1 MEKRKT
7 KNKTQYNNLTK
18 CHICNYNKSYNDIKY
33 TFFEQKK
40 KHFCFFIFFL
50 GQLYLPY
57 LNILFIELVRGN
69 MECIIL
75 TTYIQTYIR
84 YMFVWINVCLSTVVF
99 NLNSLNFLFC
109 IFLVFCFVF
118 YFLIFLTL
126 YLHVF
131 FIYFFKFVCLFV

>member
-18 CHICNYNKSYNDIKY
+18 CHISNYNKSYNDIKY
-33 TFFEQKK
+33 TFFEQK

-75 TTYIQTYIR
+75 NTYIQTYIR
-84 YMFVWINVCLSTVVF
+84 YMYVWINVCLSTVVF

-109 IFLVFCFVF
+109 IFFGFLFCLLFFNFFNFVLACVFH
-118 YFLIFLTL
+118 L
-126 YLHVF
+126 F
-131 FIYFFKFVCLFV
+131 F